1 MGYILVSPRAAAC
14 ASDRAHRIRDL
25 SSRGSSDIFPL
36 CAADVF
42 DAGTDVV
49 SLGAE
54 SSGVRS
60 SAVRIAIA
68 RRRMV
73 HRVRVPARMRRI
85 AARVRHALVHRR
97 AHRVDLLLLAD
108 FILPFPVVIP
118 SYLSHF
124 ALRVVHQRRGQNVLA
139 PDAAHARFHVRM
151 GTGEHLRA
159 ASRYHSDDVHLCRR
173 GIAKD
178 VAARMAGR
186 CGTEHV
192 ACRSLGDV
200 MGAVGGRAQSAVQ
213 LVLSLGARHH
223 AHRSD
228 APVPAVVEDLA
239 MVRRARRRIVSH
251 RHRRADEHLVVHRVN
266 SLLHFVLAAGRGV

>member
-14 ASDRAHRIRDL
+14 ACDRAHRIRDL
-25 SSRGSSDIFPL
+25 SSRGSRDVFSR

-42 DAGTDVV
+42 NAGADVV

-54 SSGVRS
+54 SSGVLPS
-60 SAVRIAIA
+60 LVRIAIT
-68 RRRMV
+68 RRRVV
-73 HRVRVPARMRRI
+73 HRVRVPVRMRRI
-85 AARVRHALVHRR
+85 APRVRHAHLHRR
-97 AHRVDLLLLAD
+97 AHRFDLLLLAD
-108 FILPFPVVIP
+108 FLLPFPVVIP
-118 SYLSHF
+118 SHLSHF
-124 ALRVVHQRRGQNVLA
+124 ALRVVHQRRGQNVFTSH
-139 PDAAHARFHVRM
+139 AAYARFHVCM

-159 ASRYHSDDVHLCRR
+159 ALGHRSNDVHLCRR
-173 GIAKD
+173 GIAED

-239 MVRRARRRIVSH
+239 MVRRTCRRIVSH
-251 RHRRADEHLVVHRVN
+251 RYRRADEHLVVHRVN